1 GDDSE
6 TKGPDLLTGQVLRL
20 TAGRSELR
28 QQPLSAA
35 LDKLLHHRRQPF
47 LFGPLSLPLG
57 TARCLLRPA
66 LLPFLRGQ
74 VTLATLPPALLGVV
88 DHRSDP
94 DLPALAAL
102 PHCAGIT
109 RLVLIAALAPAVP
122 IRKRRFTKFGLN
134 AGGHLPPHVPFIGA
148 DMGQQVRQLIE
159 LDIRENTAHIAP
171 SPPGN
176 RTTPPPT
183 PRPAT
188 SAGTDPGRPGPRWS
202 TPDRRV
208 AAVSGRPTRPPR
220 ARSPMSAAASERSE
234 SCLHPAVQR

>member
-1 GDDSE
+1 LPPPP
-6 TKGPDLLTGQVLRL
+6 GPTLFPYTTLF
-20 TAGRSELR
+20 RS
-28 QQPLSAA
+28 
-35 LDKLLHHRRQPF
+35 
-47 LFGPLSLPLG
+47 LG
-57 TARCLLRPA
+57 TALSLLSPA

-74 VTLATLPPALLGVV
+74 LTLTTLPPALLGVV

-159 LDIRENTAHIAP
+159 FDIRKVSHDAP
-171 SPPGN
+171 PICSRNRCSAQRRGSPGGAPPGSGPHSRYRSPCSHPCN
-176 RTTPPPT
+176 
-183 PRPAT
+183 A
-188 SAGTDPGRPGPRWS
+188 PGPR
-202 TPDRRV
+202 
-208 AAVSGRPTRPPR
+208 
-220 ARSPMSAAASERSE
+220 
-234 SCLHPAVQR
+234 

>member
-1 GDDSE
+1 ALP
-6 TKGPDLLTGQVLRL
+6 TLRHWPRISPLVL
-20 TAGRSELR
+20 TAA
-28 QQPLSAA
+28 PASAA
-35 LDKLLHHRRQPF
+35 P
-47 LFGPLSLPLG
+47 
-57 TARCLLRPA
+57 T
-66 LLPFLRGQ
+66 
-74 VTLATLPPALLGVV
+74 
-88 DHRSDP
+88 
-94 DLPALAAL
+94 
-102 PHCAGIT
+102 
-109 RLVLIAALAPAVP
+109 
-122 IRKRRFTKFGLN
+122 RKRRVSIFGRN

-202 TPDRRV
+202 TPDRPV
-208 AAVSGRPTRPPR
+208 AAANGRPTRPQCVYSPR
-220 ARSPMSAAASERSE
+220 PAAASERSE